1 MLTTSLERLEGG
13 KKWLEDR
20 VSRGESKN
28 MEELVHYCR
37 SYHWNTDLTQ
47 TTIVVSQ
54 GPGALRREDA
64 TPKDPSYTGRMGPG
78 TLLLKKISRF
88 YNLACEKNKTTPKGP
103 PSNIH
108 LMYNTNPSYKGI
120 CEYSLGFLTSALR
133 KVPVRVDWQVIH
145 SVHHTG
151 AQVVVYIS

>member
-54 GPGALRREDA
+54 GPGALRQEDA

-78 TLLLKKISRF
+78 TLLLKKSHDSTTWLARKTKPHQKGRHLISTSCTTRT
-88 YNLACEKNKTTPKGP
+88 LATK
-103 PSNIH
+103 
-108 LMYNTNPSYKGI
+108 
-120 CEYSLGFLTSALR
+120 A
-133 KVPVRVDWQVIH
+133 
-145 SVHHTG
+145 SVSTVW
-151 AQVVVYIS
+151 AF